1 MSTQI
6 TPVRSPNNYNSN
18 ISYTGGNRNA
28 AQQVQNNPGLMT
40 QFLNYPVE
48 TAEIMLGGEMP
59 SNMATFN
66 NNQSLS
72 GIGDV
77 TPWNMDNGISLA
89 DIGGVSNGTGIGTA
103 LSGITNLLGGGTSGG
118 SGGSGGLMGLIG
130 TGMNIYNMFQNNKRA
145 DEMLGFARES
155 ADRAKQQWGITLEEL
170 GRIKRVRQN
179 ISNGYQ
185 TGNYAEQYAKN
196 PSERPSKYV
205 S

>member
-1 MSTQI
+1 MG
-6 TPVRSPNNYNSN
+6 NYNPYMAN
-18 ISYTGGNRNA
+18 TGGNQTNN
-28 AQQVQNNPGLMT
+28 QQSNPSLMT
-40 QFLNYPVE
+40 MGLNYPVE
-48 TAEIMLGGEMP
+48 TAQIMLGGEMP

-72 GIGDV
+72 GMGDL
-77 TPWNMDNGISLA
+77 TPWKIGSDLSLA
-89 DIGGVSNGTGIGTA
+89 NIGGPTNGTGIGTA
-103 LSGITNLLGGGTSGG
+103 LSGITNLLGGGTNS
-118 SGGSGGLMGLIG
+118 GSGGLMGLVG